1 MSQFFMI
8 DFPSGTCIVTPENG
22 VAMNTSFTIKCSE
35 WADPDS
41 PFTYEFAYLTD
52 FQPSVL
58 YVSKDSTPSSIL
70 LPMGHESNDFKLT
83 LRMRIIDHL
92 GAATAVFRD
101 LKVRRKYGGEGLE
114 CIRCFCALI

>member
-1 MSQFFMI
+1 MSQFFTI
-8 DFPSGTCIVTPENG
+8 DFPSGTCTVTPKNG
-22 VAMNTSFTIKCSE
+22 VAMNTSFTISCSG
-35 WADPDS
+35 WADPDR
-41 PFTYEFAYLTD
+41 PLTYEFAYLTD

-58 YVSKDSTPSSIL
+58 YVSKDSNASSIL

>member
-8 DFPSGTCIVTPENG
+8 DFPSGTCTVTPKNG
-22 VAMNTSFTIKCSE
+22 IAMNTSFTISCSD
-35 WADPDS
+35 WADPDR
-41 PFTYEFAYLTD
+41 PLTYEFAYLTD

-58 YVSKDSTPSSIL
+58 YVSKFSNASSIL

-92 GAATAVFRD
+92 GAATAVFHD
-101 LKVRRKYGGEGLE
+101 LKVRRKYGDEGLE
-114 CIRCFCALI
+114 CVRCFCALI